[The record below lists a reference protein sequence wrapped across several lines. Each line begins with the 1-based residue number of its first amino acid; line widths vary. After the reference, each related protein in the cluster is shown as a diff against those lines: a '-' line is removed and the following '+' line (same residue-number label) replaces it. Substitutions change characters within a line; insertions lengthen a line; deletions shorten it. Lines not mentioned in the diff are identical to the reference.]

1 MKQIQFG
8 IIGCGYIGT
17 RHAKH
22 IAANPFGILNAAYD
36 NRIDQANTF
45 HKQFNNC
52 KLATDLEALLNI
64 NDIDVVNVCTP
75 NGLHFEHALQV
86 LKSGKHVVIEKPIC
100 LKSAEARQLIELAKT
115 NNLRIFVVKQNRYNA
130 PVQALKQLIKENRL
144 GKLFMVSVN
153 CFWNRNAEY
162 YQRSDWKGKKDL
174 DGGTLYTQFSH
185 FIDIFY
191 YLFGNI
197 DQISGCVTNANHEG
211 LIEFEDTGSFT
222 FMFNDHAI
230 GSLNYTT
237 TSFEKNMEGSITVFA
252 ENATIKL
259 GGQYLNKLEYQ
270 RTAGFDIT
278 NLPEEGPAND
288 YGYYQGS
295 MSNHDKVIQNVIE
308 TLNGNDEVMTSAE
321 DGMCVVDIIERMYAA
336 AKRV

>member
-1 MKQIQFG
+1 MKKIAFG

-22 IAANPFGILNAAYD
+22 IYSNHSAELIAAYD
-36 NRIDQANTF
+36 ISDAQAKIFSQQFTSCRIDTN
-45 HKQFNNC
+45 
-52 KLATDLEALLNI
+52 LSDLVASKN
-64 NDIDVVNVCTP
+64 IDVINVCTP
-75 NGLHFEHALQV
+75 NGLHYEHALAV
-86 LKSGKHVVIEKPIC
+86 LNGGKHVIIEKPIT
-100 LKSAEARQLIELAKT
+100 LKTQDAKHLIDIAKEKD
-115 NNLRIFVVKQNRYNA
+115 RKIFVVKQNRYNA
-130 PVQALKQLIKENRL
+130 PVQALKKLIDENKL
-144 GKLFMVSVN
+144 GKVFMVMVN

-162 YQRSDWKGKKDL
+162 YKRSNWKGKKDL

-191 YLFGNI
+191 YLFGDVAN
-197 DQISGCVTNANHEG
+197 ISGIITNANHQD
-211 LIEFEDTGSFT
+211 LIEFEDSGVFSFT
-222 FMFNDHAI
+222 FNGGAI

-252 ENATIKL
+252 EKATIKL

-270 RTAGFDIT
+270 RTAGFNIT

-295 MSNHDKVIQNVIE
+295 MSNHDKVIQNVVE
-308 TLNGNDEVMTSAE
+308 TLNGDGEIMTSAE
-321 DGMCVVDIIERMYAA
+321 DGMHVVDIIERMYVI
-336 AKRV
+336 AKKV